1 MLNSIRITVSLSQNI
16 IVNFLTVWKLRNW
29 TNLNVKVCMYIA
41 YIRWLKIIWKVF
53 RLFLGK
59 YIAKIYYFFF
69 SKTLEKNRRIVKRKI
84 KYLIHGYII
93 IVFLSFSRYNLYCS
107 FKVSTT
113 RKACSCSAIVKD
125 RNHFL
130 IFSLNKHFYVH
141 TYISLIL
148 YHKQRRIRKIFP
160 I

>member
-69 SKTLEKNRRIVKRKI
+69 SKTLEKNRRIVKRKV

-93 IVFLSFSRYNLYCS
+93 IVFLSFSL
-107 FKVSTT
+107 TT
-113 RKACSCSAIVKD
+113 CTARS
-125 RNHFL
+125 RFL
-130 IFSLNKHFYVH
+130 RHERRVRVLRLLKIEIIF
-141 TYISLIL
+141 
-148 YHKQRRIRKIFP
+148 
-160 I
+160 